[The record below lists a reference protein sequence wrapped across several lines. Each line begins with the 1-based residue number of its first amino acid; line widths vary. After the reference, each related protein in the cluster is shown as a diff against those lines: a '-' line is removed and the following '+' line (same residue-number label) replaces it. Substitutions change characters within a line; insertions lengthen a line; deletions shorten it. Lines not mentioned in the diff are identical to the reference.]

1 MKSYRVVFLLTLLC
15 AAIGYDRPTLAQP
28 TPAQQAP
35 AAAAISPQRA
45 LVNQYCVS
53 CHNDKLKT
61 GGVVLDKADVDHVGV
76 DPVLWEKVVFKLR
89 AQSMP
94 PVKAPRPDQAT
105 YDAFRIWLEN
115 ELDKSGAA
123 NPNPGTTVS
132 YHRLN
137 RAQYQNAIR
146 DLLDVDIDATAFLPE
161 DEKIFGFDNMGGAIK
176 MSTDLLDTY
185 LKAAQRISDAA
196 LGLSNRPRQET
207 YELQWDVNQDD
218 RTMGLAPG
226 SRGGF
231 EAKHYFPVD
240 GEYWVTVRLVRLGTA
255 GIAGL
260 NDEHQIDV
268 LVDGEPVDQITI
280 GRKGMVTAAGG
291 TGGGSGAVDPDV
303 GGAKAEYQLRLPIK
317 AGQHTLLATFAGK
330 PSLELDGIR
339 VIEDRPAYEA
349 GRTHGLPYISSIS
362 VYGPHNISGAE
373 NSPSR
378 KRIFVCT
385 PRAVA
390 QETACARQIISTIAR
405 RAYKGSLEDAD
416 IQTLMSFY
424 TSGRKDASF
433 DQGIQAALERLLVS
447 PKFLYRIEAPPASQA
462 ASGNYR
468 VSDLE
473 LASRLSFFLWNSIP
487 DDQLLDAASRGRLKD
502 PAILEQQVRRMLG
515 DSRAESL
522 TTNFADQWLQLEQ
535 LGNAIPDPILFPEG
549 DKTLRDSLRKE
560 TEMLFDSIRSE
571 NRSILD
577 LLTAK
582 YAFVNEPVAKL
593 YGIRGVYGP
602 RMRRVDLPA
611 DSPRVGI
618 FGNGGILMMTSHS
631 NVTSPVLRGK
641 WILDN
646 ILGSSP
652 PPPPPV
658 VPDLKDTGVNGK
670 LLSMRE
676 RMEQHRSN
684 PACFS
689 CHASVEPYGLA
700 LENFDAVGR
709 WRTVNENGEPVDAST
724 QLINGK
730 KFEGITGLRDIILS
744 EKEQFVQT
752 ATQRLLTYALGRGL
766 DYYDM
771 PTVRKIV
778 RESAPSNYNFSTL
791 VLNVVKSMPFQMRR
805 APKPQE
811 ASAN

>member
-15 AAIGYDRPTLAQP
+15 AAIGYDRPTLAEP

-61 GGVVLDKADVDHVGV
+61 GGVVLDKADVDHVGI

-105 YDAFRIWLEN
+105 YDGFRIWLEN

-146 DLLDVDIDATAFLPE
+146 DLLDVHIDATTFLPE

-218 RTMGLAPG
+218 RTLGLAPG

-268 LVDGEPVDQITI
+268 LVDGESVDLITI
-280 GRKGMVTAAGG
+280 GKKGMVTAAGG
-291 TGGGSGAVDPDV
+291 TGGGSGAVDPDI

-385 PRAVA
+385 PRGVA

-405 RAYKGSLEDAD
+405 RAYKGRLEDAD

-433 DQGIQAALERLLVS
+433 DHGVQAALERLLVS
-447 PKFLYRIEAPPASQA
+447 PKFLYRIEAPPASQT

-535 LGNAIPDPILFPEG
+535 LGNSIPDPILFPEG

-611 DSPRVGI
+611 DSPRVGLL
-618 FGNGGILMMTSHS
+618 GNGGILMMTSHS

-658 VPDLKDTGVNGK
+658 VPDLKETGVNGK

-684 PACFS
+684 PACYS
-689 CHASVEPYGLA
+689 CHATIEPYGLA

-709 WRTVNENGEPVDAST
+709 WRTINENGEPVDAST

-730 KFEGITGLRDIILS
+730 KFEGITGLRDIILA

-752 ATQRLLTYALGRGL
+752 ATHRLLTYALGRGL

-778 RESAPSNYNFSTL
+778 KESAPSNYNFSTL